1 MPRYLRIFFLLLCV
15 FRRGVF
21 AEDAASGWEKGVF
34 AWKTGGPLVDVGAGS
49 DAADPHVAP
58 GTTDVRHVELTADE
72 VDQADAVVVVTDHD
86 AFDYDMVRD
95 RARYVLDTR
104 NRIQGRRVE
113 SL

>member
-1 MPRYLRIFFLLLCV
+1 
-15 FRRGVF
+15 
-21 AEDAASGWEKGVF
+21 
-34 AWKTGGPLVDVGAGS
+34 
-49 DAADPHVAP
+49 
-58 GTTDVRHVELTADE
+58 VELTADE